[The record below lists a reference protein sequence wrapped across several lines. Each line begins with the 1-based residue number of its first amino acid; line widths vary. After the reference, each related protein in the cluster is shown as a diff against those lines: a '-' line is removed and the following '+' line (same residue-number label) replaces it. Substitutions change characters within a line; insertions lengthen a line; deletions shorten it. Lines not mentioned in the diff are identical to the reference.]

1 MIGNKDTGGSKDT
14 YAGDMKNPIDAVRIT
29 LA

>member
-14 YAGDMKNPIDAVRIT
+14 FAGDKKTPIDAIRIT